1 MELFWLKCDPVLK
14 TLNFKKMFSQF
25 DTAQFFRCKQICLAL
40 LMAICMSCMIEQNI
54 FAQLQQERVEKAQAG
69 QNLPQQS
76 GAGISLPQN
85 RQGQDMLLYRST
97 VSTTYPD
104 INSQPL
110 PYATS
115 TFEGGRRVD
124 NVISLGDFIVDERQL
139 LRKMQLI
146 DAEFT
151 SAPAVEVM
159 RGLAEAAD
167 INYVLPELESKNIS
181 MRLRMPAFKALELIA
196 DEFGLELQREDD
208 LWFFRPRDKEALK
221 AVVYKLQNIHLGKS
235 GGATAGAET
244 STFGAGGAGASA
256 TGTTGATGTTA
267 NNINTNA
274 TASTTST
281 STTAGSTGT
290 DINSDN
296 RTGSLLTPIE
306 DRFKEGSDVL
316 ATVREILGLARRNRL
331 DTETASDQ
339 ENNAA
344 STTTEENDSFVS
356 YNADAN
362 TLYIIAT
369 EKQHQWVEKYLAT
382 VDKAVSNI
390 SIDAIFIESDLNP
403 NESLG
408 TDWSAVAS
416 GYRFSLG
423 GGADGTIT
431 WGPSLENISLPTGL
445 ILDSQGLEMTL
456 RAWIT
461 ENRAR
466 LARYP
471 RVVTSNNKLVKI
483 QTTTNIPIITNASTV
498 GLTSTSDTTTGGTTA
513 GSNITQ
519 TDFSSG
525 TQEIGTIITLVPQQI
540 NKNLI
545 LLKIGIEIS
554 SGVPEDQ
561 NVGETLTGRITTSST
576 VYEGEV
582 KVPSGKTLAIGGLE
596 TIAERSNIRRV
607 PWLSQIPI
615 FGFLFKDK
623 NKDFRRTNIT
633 LLITPTILGDYS
645 ATTVVPDPEKWRKA
659 AQARANR
666 DLNAVEKAASE
677 EDKDEWLY
685 DSPKRWFNKNSSGSS
700 NSKIKKNPNNSRP

>member
-1 MELFWLKCDPVLK
+1 MKILPKTNRWLSFFASFCAFLFC
-14 TLNFKKMFSQF
+14 FIH
-25 DTAQFFRCKQICLAL
+25 C
-40 LMAICMSCMIEQNI
+40 
-54 FAQLQQERVEKAQAG
+54 FAQA
-69 QNLPQQS
+69 PQKN
-76 GAGISLPQN
+76 PE
-85 RQGQDMLLYRST
+85 GQDVLLYRASVPT
-97 VSTTYPD
+97 SAAYPD
-104 INSQPL
+104 ITAQPL

-115 TFEGGRRVD
+115 TFESGRRVD
-124 NVISLGDFIVDERQL
+124 NVISLGDFIVDEKQL
-139 LRKMQLI
+139 LRQMQLV

-151 SAPAVEVM
+151 DTPAVEVM

-167 INYVLPELESKNIS
+167 INYVLPKLESKNIS

-244 STFGAGGAGASA
+244 STFGAGGTGVSTSGT
-256 TGTTGATGTTA
+256 TGTTGTTS
-267 NNINTNA
+267 NVSTNA
-274 TASTTST
+274 TTVATPTTST
-281 STTAGSTGT
+281 STGSDLNT
-290 DINSDN
+290 DN
-296 RTGSLLTPIE
+296 RTGSLLSPIE

-331 DTETASDQ
+331 DTETTAEDNGNS
-339 ENNAA
+339 AL
-344 STTTEENDSFVS
+344 TTTEESDSFVS

-408 TDWSAVAS
+408 ADWGAVAS
-416 GYRFSLG
+416 GYNLRIG
-423 GGADGTIT
+423 GGASGRIN
-431 WGPSLENISLPTGL
+431 WGPNLENIALPTGL
-445 ILDSQGLEMTL
+445 ILDSQGLEVTL

-498 GLTSTSDTTTGGTTA
+498 GLTSTADTTTGSTTT
-513 GSNITQ
+513 GNITQ

-554 SGVPEDQ
+554 SGVPQDQ

-607 PWLSQIPI
+607 PWLGQIPI

-633 LLITPTILGDYS
+633 LLITPTILGDYA
-645 ATTVVPDPEKWRKA
+645 ATTVVPDPEKWRVGSQK
-659 AQARANR
+659 RANR
-666 DLNAVEKAASE
+666 DLNAVEKSAHE
-677 EDKDEWLY
+677 EDKDEWTL
-685 DSPKRWFNKNSSGSS
+685 DSPKRWFNRNGSSG
-700 NSKIKKNPNNSRP
+700 KKGLKVPQR